1 MTTLHREHI
10 EWCDIWVRSAGR
22 TGNPR
27 VLCIGDSIC
36 RGYYPQVEKLLDGK
50 AEPARVASSRFAC
63 DPVLRQELALVL
75 DQHRFAVI
83 HVNNGLHGWDYSE
96 ADYEDGISGL
106 IEFLRQRAPSA
117 SLVWASS
124 TPLYQAGDPGRFDPR
139 HGRVVERNRLAAAV
153 MARHGIPINDLFTL
167 ALGNTAWFCNDGV
180 HYTAD
185 GCARLADQVA
195 ARITA
200 RLA

>member
-1 MTTLHREHI
+1 MTTIHREHI
-10 EWCDIWVRSAGR
+10 EWCDIWVRSAGS

-50 AEPARVASSRFAC
+50 AEGARIASSRFAC

-96 ADYEDGISGL
+96 ADYEDGINGL
-106 IEFLRQRAPSA
+106 IEFLHQRAPSA
-117 SLVWASS
+117 ALVWANS
-124 TPLYQAGDPGRFDPR
+124 TPVRQSGDLTRWKRRSKIRP
-139 HGRVVERNRLAAAV
+139 RNRSGEPVVAETNQAITLRIELRGAV
-153 MARHGIPINDLFTL
+153 IPVV
-167 ALGNTAWFCNDGV
+167 G
-180 HYTAD
+180 
-185 GCARLADQVA
+185 
-195 ARITA
+195 
-200 RLA
+200 